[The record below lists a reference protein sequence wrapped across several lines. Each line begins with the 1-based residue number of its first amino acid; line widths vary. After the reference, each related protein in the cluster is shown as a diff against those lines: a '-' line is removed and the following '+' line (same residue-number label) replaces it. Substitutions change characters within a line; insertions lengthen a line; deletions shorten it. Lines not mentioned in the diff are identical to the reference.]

1 MVVMT
6 RKSKS
11 TKTQPGRKQNPA
23 FLLSQVGAHS
33 AEVYATLLVPLKL
46 TPAYSGILWMLGRS
60 GGLSQ
65 RQLAGAIKIH
75 PSRLVAILDEL
86 EDRGLV
92 ERQAH
97 ANDRRLYALHLTK
110 KGESIF
116 EKLRGIASEHRK
128 LICSALSEEECDQLA
143 DFLQRIAEQQ
153 GLIPG
158 VHPGY
163 RWLGRKIKPGR
174 GKGETL

>member
-1 MVVMT
+1 MT
-6 RKSKS
+6 KKSENPHAG
-11 TKTQPGRKQNPA
+11 TKQNTA
-23 FLLSQVGAHS
+23 FLLSQVGAHA
-33 AEVYATLLVPLKL
+33 AEVFARLLIPVKL
-46 TPAYSGILWMLGRS
+46 TPAHSGILWMLGRS

-65 RQLAGAIKIH
+65 RQLAAAIRIH

-110 KGESIF
+110 KGEETF
-116 EKLRGIASEHRK
+116 EQLRKIAKHHRT
-128 LICSALSEEECDQLA
+128 LICAGLSERECEQLTA
-143 DFLQRIAEQQ
+143 LLQRIAEHQ
-153 GLIPG
+153 GLAPG

-163 RWLGRKIKPGR
+163 RWLR
-174 GKGETL
+174 GKTKART

>member
-1 MVVMT
+1 
-6 RKSKS
+6 
-11 TKTQPGRKQNPA
+11 P
-23 FLLSQVGAHS
+23 AHS
-33 AEVYATLLVPLKL
+33 
-46 TPAYSGILWMLGRS
+46 GIIWMLGRS

-65 RQLAGAIKIH
+65 RQLAAILKIH

-97 ANDRRLYALHLTK
+97 AKDRRLYALHLTK
-110 KGESIF
+110 KGEATF
-116 EKLRGIASEHRK
+116 EELRRTAEEHRRA
-128 LICSALSEEECDQLA
+128 ICAGLSERECDQLTSL
-143 DFLQRIAEQQ
+143 LQRIADKQ

-163 RWLGRKIKPGR
+163 RWLGRKIKPR
-174 GKGETL
+174 R